1 MVMVKQ
7 ITSFSRNGL
16 LDWLYQRISA
26 IVLGIYFVFLAY
38 FIVSHPNLTFG
49 QWHGLFDNLAM
60 KIATLLALIAF
71 LVHTW
76 IGLWTIT
83 TDYITE
89 RMMGD
94 KAIWI
99 RLPVQVLYSVMLSVL
114 VIWGIVILW
123 GGH

>member
-1 MVMVKQ
+1 MVKQ
-7 ITSFSRNGL
+7 ITSFSHNGL

-26 IVLGIYFVFLAY
+26 VILGAYFLFLAC
-38 FIVSHPNLTFG
+38 FIGSHPNLTFY
-49 QWHGLFDNLAM
+49 QWSGLFDQLAM
-60 KIATLLALIAF
+60 KIATLLALTAF

-89 RMMGD
+89 RMMGA

-99 RLPVQVLYSVMLSVL
+99 RLPLQILYSLALFVM
-114 VIWGIVILW
+114 VIWGAVILW
-123 GGH
+123 GGQ